1 MPTTQRHICPIP
13 ALYFVQ
19 HSPLTF
25 QEKKH
30 KMIKIFR
37 YMRKRERLLALLCV
51 FLVAGTVWF
60 DLTMPDYMSDI
71 TRLIVTPGSAM
82 SDIGGSG
89 MKMLLCDFGSA
100 LLSILVGYFAAKLAS
115 NFSYT
120 IREKV
125 FHRVIDFGASEI
137 KRFSTPSLITRTTN
151 DITQIQMVVAM
162 GLQVMIKAPIMAVW
176 AILKIGG
183 KNWQLSLVTAAAVV
197 IIITVIFILMW
208 QVLPKFR
215 IVQQQID
222 DVNRIT
228 RENLTGLRIVRAFN
242 AEPYQEDKF
251 ESANQ
256 NLMSTQLF
264 TARRMAILMPFIS
277 FVMSG
282 LSLAIYWVGAMLVNG
297 IPVTGLA
304 AISQRVE
311 MFSEVVVFSSY
322 AIYVV
327 MSFMMLVAIFIMLPR
342 AQVSAARIWEVL
354 STEPVVK
361 SGNGASAA
369 QKGSLHFDHV
379 TFRYAD
385 ASEDCLSDI
394 TFTANPGETV
404 AFIGA
409 TGSGK
414 TTLVSLAAR
423 LYDATS
429 GTITLD
435 GEDIRSYTFDQL
447 YGKIGYISQKAVLFS
462 GTVEDNV
469 TFGNAGHPISKE
481 DWEAALEIAQAA
493 DFVDNLP
500 GKTQGQIAQGGTN
513 LSGGQKQRLS
523 IARAI
528 ARKPEIL
535 IFDDSFSALDFK
547 TDAALRK
554 RLSQDLAGTTC
565 LIVAQRIGT
574 IQNADR
580 IIVLDEGRIVGMG
593 THPELMQTCTV
604 YQEIANS
611 QLSQAELEAN

>member
-1 MPTTQRHICPIP
+1 
-13 ALYFVQ
+13 
-19 HSPLTF
+19 
-25 QEKKH
+25 
-30 KMIKIFR
+30 MIKIFR

-176 AILKIGG
+176 AILKIVG

-242 AEPYQEDKF
+242 AEQYQEDKF

-554 RLSQDLAGTTC
+554 HLSQDLAGTTC

>member
-1 MPTTQRHICPIP
+1 
-13 ALYFVQ
+13 
-19 HSPLTF
+19 
-25 QEKKH
+25 
-30 KMIKIFR
+30 
-37 YMRKRERLLALLCV
+37 MRKRERLLALLCV

-82 SDIGGSG
+82 RDIRGSG
-89 MKMLLCDFGSA
+89 MKMLLCAFGSA

-176 AILKIGG
+176 AILKIVG

-242 AEPYQEDKF
+242 AEQYQEDKF